1 MKLVLGSESKVPVVG
16 PAHTITLYVLTVRF
30 RRRVSAFF
38 ASRLFTML
46 NTCCMTASWRR
57 SSLPYHAPP
66 HPPPTN
72 QRHHNV
78 TVNNV
83 TVCQSCP
90 SAPMYTHTRL
100 TALCPGLPGWAG
112 TRKVK
117 PIWILFT
124 EAKRRWVAV
133 ASAGLC
139 MQLCTSL
146 QTGNHASTPPL
157 CSHVKQQKFCFYQ
170 NNIVKLWWH
179 SPINKS

>member
-16 PAHTITLYVLTVRF
+16 PAPTITLYVLTVRF

-72 QRHHNV
+72 PRHHNV

-90 SAPMYTHTRL
+90 SAPMYTHTQPFNGPLSGTTRVSRYQKGKTNL
-100 TALCPGLPGWAG
+100 DFIYWSKETVSGSGISWAMYA
-112 TRKVK
+112 TLHLAPDR
-117 PIWILFT
+117 
-124 EAKRRWVAV
+124 
-133 ASAGLC
+133 
-139 MQLCTSL
+139 
-146 QTGNHASTPPL
+146 
-157 CSHVKQQKFCFYQ
+157 
-170 NNIVKLWWH
+170 
-179 SPINKS
+179 